1 MLLIYIWCINKIF
14 LFCTSISTIC
24 YTKQNLQKLID
35 FLLIIEKIQNPAKKE
50 LDQDTN
56 YDAEIAVQ
64 NIHEYIKHLTIDSQ
78 QKKAKSEAFE
88 KLGESAGFR
97 LQIFFKI

>member
-1 MLLIYIWCINKIF
+1 MLI
-14 LFCTSISTIC
+14 
-24 YTKQNLQKLID
+24 Q
-35 FLLIIEKIQNPAKKE
+35 KIQNLAKKE

-64 NIHEYIKHLTIDSQ
+64 NIHEYIKHLMRDSQ
-78 QKKAKSEAFE
+78 QKKAKSEAFD

-97 LQIFFKI
+97 LQIFFKIQRGSKRIL

>member
-1 MLLIYIWCINKIF
+1 M
-14 LFCTSISTIC
+14 
-24 YTKQNLQKLID
+24 
-35 FLLIIEKIQNPAKKE
+35 LIIEKIQNLGKIE
-50 LDQDTN
+50 LDQNTN

-64 NIHEYIKHLTIDSQ
+64 NIHEYIKHLMRNSQ
-78 QKKAKSEAFE
+78 QKKA

>member
-1 MLLIYIWCINKIF
+1 M
-14 LFCTSISTIC
+14 
-24 YTKQNLQKLID
+24 
-35 FLLIIEKIQNPAKKE
+35 LIIEKIQNLGKIG
-50 LDQDTN
+50 LDQNTN

-64 NIHEYIKHLTIDSQ
+64 NIHEYIKHLRNSQ
-78 QKKAKSEAFE
+78 QKKAKSEAFD